1 MNDKNHPSQDGFKI
15 GVGAVMSCS
24 CRNINYICDLGIL
37 PG

>member
-24 CRNINYICDLGIL
+24 CRINYICDLGIL